1 MHEKQIRKYKAD
13 KIVFFICLIVSL
25 GLFVGGFFVP
35 PMGEIDGSILKAVG
49 ELLGFATLAVAAQAV
64 KDGRLAKFT
73 KGDIEVTI
81 GNDEDKE

>member
-49 ELLGFATLAVAAQAV
+49 ELLGFATLAVAA
-64 KDGRLAKFT
+64 
-73 KGDIEVTI
+73 
-81 GNDEDKE
+81 